1 MNYLQARQQAGGSL
15 PFKGQTISGV
25 TGTMAAALAANAVVT
40 AWRYPTTGP
49 TKGLVHWVHLHYV
62 CIVAFTAPVT
72 AGRQL
77 HIIRGSGGDA
87 SGGTALDV
95 SRNQSDLTETLFTGQ
110 IATTAGLTM
119 TNVVY
124 TSEVPKA
131 RMLLAHAGAAGSSYD
146 EIWRFDDPLMLL
158 PGELLAVR
166 TPAQF
171 DAAGT
176 WQLNIKVGAG
186 EL

>member
-1 MNYLQARQQAGGSL
+1 
-15 PFKGQTISGV
+15 
-25 TGTMAAALAANAVVT
+25 MAAALAANAIVA
-40 AWRYPTTGP
+40 AWRYPSAGP

-62 CIVAFTAPVT
+62 CIGAFTTPVT

-87 SGGTALDV
+87 SGGTDLDV
-95 SRNQSDLTETLFTGQ
+95 SRNQSDLTETKFTGQ

-119 TNVVY
+119 TNVVF
-124 TSEVPKA
+124 TNEVPKA
-131 RMLLAHAGAAGSSYD
+131 RLLLAHAGFAGQDYD
-146 EIWRFDDPLMLL
+146 EIWRFDDPLVLL
-158 PGELLAVR
+158 PGELHAIR
-166 TPAQF
+166 TPTQF

-176 WQLNIKVGAG
+176 WQLEVKVGAG